1 MSMHW
6 TRTFLLSGLAVIPLI
21 ALLLFRGLDIGTV
34 GLYLVMLIFLFFMID
49 AWTRRAIAEYRA
61 GLTLKAVF
69 SAAVVLFFLA
79 LLFRTVLVPAVSMLL
94 PETSEQTVP
103 VNRVQT
109 K

>member
-1 MSMHW
+1 MHW
-6 TRTFLLSGLAVIPLI
+6 TRTFLLTGLVVIPLI
-21 ALLLFRGLDIGTV
+21 ALMLFRGMDIGTV

-79 LLFRTVLVPAVSMLL
+79 LLFRIVLVPSISMLL
-94 PETSEQTVP
+94 PETSEKTIPANQS
-103 VNRVQT
+103 QT

>member
-1 MSMHW
+1 MHW
-6 TRTFLLSGLAVIPLI
+6 TRTFLLTGLIVIPLI
-21 ALLLFRGLDIGTV
+21 ALMLFRGMDISAA
-34 GLYLVMLIFLFFMID
+34 GLHLVMIIFLFFMID

-79 LLFRTVLVPAVSMLL
+79 LLFRIVLVPAISTLR
-94 PETSEQTVP
+94 PETSGKTMTD
-103 VNRVQT
+103 NRIQV